1 MCRSM
6 KWNKNLDKSPH
17 NHRYLTFDKE
27 HKYTLERRQPV
38 KQMVLENLD
47 STVWTN
53 KQDAYILPLEKS
65 SLNDLNVGS
74 NTVKLEEQK

>member
-1 MCRSM
+1 MCSSM
-6 KWNKNLDKSPH
+6 EWNKNLDKSPH

-27 HKYTLERRQPV
+27 TKYTLEKRQPV

-47 STVWTN
+47 STVWKN

-65 SLNDLNVGS
+65 PLNDLNVGS
-74 NTVKLEEQK
+74 NTVRLVEHK